1 VTTRSSRQV
10 VLEIY
15 EAMAA
20 RDMASFLRLVHPDFA
35 ITEPPWLPYGGTHV
49 GIEAVL
55 DLFRQILEQ
64 FEVSRLELRSLTAD
78 GERVWTQFV
87 VPARVTGQDVLVAE
101 EWRVVD
107 ERAQSVR
114 VWFDDPS
121 PLRLG
126 PAEP

>member
-78 GERVWTQFV
+78 GERLWTQFV
-87 VPARVTGQDVLVAE
+87 VPARVTGHDVLVAE

-107 ERAQSVR
+107 GRAQSVR